1 MSAPGLLLDDHDPQT
16 FRIDWAA
23 LWAGRRPWRMGRKV
37 PLDPFLVAKAVKAL
51 MKTCTDR
58 TAIGAPLVWNDYA
71 VFLDLSD
78 WTRIK
83 KLEATLVR
91 DLGTVVE
98 KELHALRAEMVG
110 PLSVRLVR
118 DESGGVPPGGAVIH
132 ADFTEAERLA
142 PADPAE
148 MTVRVGR
155 SLTPRLPLDPPT
167 LRVPEGSEGADAA
180 GGVGLRVS
188 WPRGAAEVPD
198 GSRIVLG
205 RAHKPAA
212 PGFVA
217 LIGASN
223 KINKRQVWIESG
235 AGGVIIGRFSGANP
249 VQVAGRLI
257 QSGGQIAVDRF
268 PLDVSL
274 SNGEMSLTIDRL

>member
-1 MSAPGLLLDDHDPQT
+1 MPGLIQDDHDPQT
-16 FRIDWAA
+16 FRVDWSA
-23 LWAGRRPWRMGRKV
+23 LWAGHRPWRRGRKV
-37 PLDPFLVAKAVKAL
+37 PLDPFLVAKAVTAL
-51 MKTCTDR
+51 MRACPDR
-58 TAIGAPLVWNDYA
+58 TAVGGALVWNDYA

-78 WTRIK
+78 WSRIK

-91 DLGTVVE
+91 DLGAVVE
-98 KELHALRAEMVG
+98 KELEALHAEMVG

-118 DESGGVPPGGAVIH
+118 DESSGVPPGGAVIRG
-132 ADFTEAERLA
+132 DFTEAERLA

-155 SLTPRLPLDPPT
+155 SITPRLPLEPPT
-167 LRVPEGSEGADAA
+167 VRVSDNSEKAE
-180 GGVGLRVS
+180 GLRVT
-188 WPRGAAEVPD
+188 WPRGEAVVAD

-217 LIGASN
+217 LSGASN

-257 QSGGQIAVDRF
+257 QSGGQIAVDRL

-274 SNGEMSLTIDRL
+274 SNGEMSLTIDRR